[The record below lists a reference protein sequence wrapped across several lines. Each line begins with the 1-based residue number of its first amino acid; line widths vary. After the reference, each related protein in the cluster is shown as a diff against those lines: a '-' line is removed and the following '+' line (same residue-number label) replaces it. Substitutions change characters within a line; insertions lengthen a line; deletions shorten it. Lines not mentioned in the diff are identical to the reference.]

1 MALFS
6 SIIIVDR
13 NYCILVAE
21 YTSPISGKKRQIP
34 SPIEF
39 LRAVSDYYQTL
50 PSWTGPRRATPQAPL
65 YTPIS
70 SDQLPPGA
78 WMDEVGRVGGMSDVD
93 AGRLGGYMDE
103 IGRVF
108 VPEKVG
114 KPPAAPQLP
123 PPARSSADIPARTVQ
138 PTAIVTGVTPTG
150 ELDRSQS
157 DEYKSQMAQYRNLI
171 AKEKQQEAKDLGME
185 IWKQKYADTAMA
197 QPGGAIGSYNP
208 LLARMF
214 PETRGYAGT
223 FAPIEEIQK
232 GDLGTRAQG
241 EGGWTLESLNPEA
254 QQEATAAQAQMA
266 TTAGMPVLSPRERAQ
281 LLIRSI

>member
-6 SIIIVDR
+6 SIIIVDK

-50 PSWTGPRRATPQAPL
+50 PSWTGPRRTGLAKLPTDYRREELLAAGQVPGGLPSDYKETELEAGLAAEAYRRGAGFPGQGLAP
-65 YTPIS
+65 
-70 SDQLPPGA
+70 
-78 WMDEVGRVGGMSDVD
+78 V
-93 AGRLGGYMDE
+93 
-103 IGRVF
+103 
-108 VPEKVG
+108 
-114 KPPAAPQLP
+114 
-123 PPARSSADIPARTVQ
+123 

-197 QPGGAIGSYNP
+197 QPGGAVGSYNP
-208 LLARMF
+208 LLAKMF

>member
-39 LRAVSDYYQTL
+39 LGAISDYYQTL
-50 PSWTGPRRATPQAPL
+50 PSWTGPRRTGLANLPTDYRREELLAAGQVPGGLP
-65 YTPIS
+65 
-70 SDQLPPGA
+70 SDYKETELEAGLAAQKFRYGAGLPGQQNL
-78 WMDEVGRVGGMSDVD
+78 VFGTD
-93 AGRLGGYMDE
+93 ASGN
-103 IGRVF
+103 V
-108 VPEKVG
+108 
-114 KPPAAPQLP
+114 
-123 PPARSSADIPARTVQ
+123 
-138 PTAIVTGVTPTG
+138 
-150 ELDRSQS
+150 DRSQS

-208 LLARMF
+208 LLAKMF